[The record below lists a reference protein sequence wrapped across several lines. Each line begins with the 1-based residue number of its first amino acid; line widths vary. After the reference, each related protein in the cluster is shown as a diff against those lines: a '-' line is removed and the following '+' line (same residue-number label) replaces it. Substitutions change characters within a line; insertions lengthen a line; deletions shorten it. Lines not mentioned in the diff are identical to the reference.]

1 MVTKQNIYD
10 LLILFTLIS
19 FGFFGSLS
27 HVFTLALVILFF
39 YIYISSNEK
48 YPKNYKAIA
57 LFSSLTLCF
66 FLFFICSVFRS
77 NAVSLL
83 ISLSPMLPL
92 PLIGLLIIFH
102 SKADIKLSSKQVA
115 KFSQASILFALFVY
129 LILSTAKEPENF
141 FYRFHTGR
149 LYLFSGNPIPFAFS
163 MSGVSLFCL
172 ADWKGSK
179 NKNKIIALTCFI
191 IGIYF
196 SGFLSGTRG
205 TLLSLTIIAPFIFYF
220 LSNNFKLTLVITLL
234 FAIISLVLFFLE
246 NLNILENAYL
256 SNIISGL
263 ETLIFQNERESS
275 VAQRIIQWSAA
286 MEAISEVPL
295 FGYGVTERF
304 FAIKVYLSDPLL
316 AFSHPHNDI
325 LASIISVGYLGG
337 FAALLSLMSGFT
349 ASLVSPNSSSE
360 KFFFGLMVSIL
371 VMVSANV
378 STVFFNDITSAW
390 LAFST
395 YLIWAT
401 NFEGNKST

>member
-1 MVTKQNIYD
+1 
-10 LLILFTLIS
+10 
-19 FGFFGSLS
+19 
-27 HVFTLALVILFF
+27 
-39 YIYISSNEK
+39 
-48 YPKNYKAIA
+48 
-57 LFSSLTLCF
+57 
-66 FLFFICSVFRS
+66 
-77 NAVSLL
+77 
-83 ISLSPMLPL
+83 MLPL

-141 FYRFHTGR
+141 FTGSTRGAIFILWKPNTIRF
-149 LYLFSGNPIPFAFS
+149 F

-191 IGIYF
+191 IEYT
-196 SGFLSGTRG
+196 FLGSCLALG

-220 LSNNFKLTLVITLL
+220 LSNNFKLTLVITL
-234 FAIISLVLFFLE
+234 ICYNQPVLFFLE

-286 MEAISEVPL
+286 MSLLVPL
-295 FGYGVTERF
+295 FGYGVTER

-337 FAALLSLMSGFT
+337 L
-349 ASLVSPNSSSE
+349 PHC
-360 KFFFGLMVSIL
+360 
-371 VMVSANV
+371 
-378 STVFFNDITSAW
+378 
-390 LAFST
+390 
-395 YLIWAT
+395 YH
-401 NFEGNKST
+401 